1 LEEIFQIAGL
11 PNMNLLI
18 PCDLAETK
26 KATAAMIDQINGPC
40 YIRFAREPTPI
51 ITSPS
56 TPYKFGKATVI
67 HYKGEQQK
75 FADAFSHKLSTEV
88 ESSREDIAIISC
100 GPEVAEAMR
109 ASWILKEE
117 FNMTSRVVN
126 LSTIKPLDKEAIVAA
141 ARECGCVLTVEE
153 HQKGGMGNLVAAA
166 ILSSS
171 HSPVIFDMM
180 GVEDRFGETGAP
192 WELIKRF
199 GLSAEHI
206 AQKARG
212 MVGRKNKN

>member
-1 LEEIFQIAGL
+1 
-11 PNMNLLI
+11 MNLLI

-40 YIRFAREPTPI
+40 YLRFAREPTPI
-51 ITSPS
+51 VTNGK
-56 TPYKFGKATVI
+56 TPYRFGTATI
-67 HYKGEQQK
+67 IRYTGEQPK
-75 FADAFSHKLSTEV
+75 FADAFAHQLSTDAA
-88 ESSREDIAIISC
+88 SGKEDIAMLSC

-117 FNMTSRVVN
+117 FGISSRVVN
-126 LSTIKPLDKEAIVAA
+126 LSTVKPLDKEAIVRA

-153 HQKGGMGNLVAAA
+153 HQKGGLGNLVAAA
-166 ILSSS
+166 ILTAS
-171 HSPVIFDMM
+171 HSPVVFDMM

-206 AQKARG
+206 AEKARG
-212 MVGRKNKN
+212 MVEGKKKG